1 MDPMSKYEYKC
12 MTCDHIYWFNH
23 GQTYKNCTKCE
34 DRGELR
40 LKSIQ
45 HDDDDDEPVDDSPEI
60 TGIPDGDK
68 LSDTDDEFDADVEM
82 QEMKTEKIIEERDEE
97 DEPEMP
103 EGGWECSECGASV
116 DNMNDVCS
124 RSCFNAMMR

>member
-1 MDPMSKYEYKC
+1 MSRYEYKC

-45 HDDDDDEPVDDSPEI
+45 HDD
-60 TGIPDGDK
+60 
-68 LSDTDDEFDADVEM
+68 FDADAEM
-82 QEMKTEKIIEERDEE
+82 QEIKTEKIIEERDEDE
-97 DEPEMP
+97 EPEMP
-103 EGGWECSECGASV
+103 EDGWECSECGASV

>member
-1 MDPMSKYEYKC
+1 MSKYEYKC
-12 MTCDHIYWFNH
+12 MTCDHIYWFDH

-45 HDDDDDEPVDDSPEI
+45 HDDFKPEDKNSVYDDGAGNVDYPEI
-60 TGIPDGDK
+60 DITEDDKLKHSLSGIEGGHQFIPDLEK
-68 LSDTDDEFDADVEM
+68 KDE
-82 QEMKTEKIIEERDEE
+82 
-97 DEPEMP
+97 EPEMP